1 MVAETV
7 VAVPVVAEIGGEEMK
22 TVEDTSHH
30 FHVLGKLTRGD
41 LLLTIGLTGTG
52 HNHLGLT
59 GAMGHSSLGLL
70 PLGLGHGSL
79 GPRHPAH
86 IQQQPSPLISTS
98 KAYLGL
104 GLHRPTWQPQHRR
117 PKTLMLQLIFKQ
129 LCTRSPLF
137 PRMINGTWTPELH
150 LT

>member
-30 FHVLGKLTRGD
+30 FHILGKLTRGD
-41 LLLTIGLTGTG
+41 LLTIGLTGTG
-52 HNHLGLT
+52 HSHLGLT
-59 GAMGHSSLGLL
+59 GAMGHNSLGLL

-86 IQQQPSPLISTS
+86 IQQQPINQHQQGL
-98 KAYLGL
+98 LGP
-104 GLHRPTWQPQHRR
+104 RPPQAHMAA
-117 PKTLMLQLIFKQ
+117 T
-129 LCTRSPLF
+129 
-137 PRMINGTWTPELH
+137 TPPA
-150 LT
+150 